1 MDTVKNIKRIGDGHN
16 DISGSKLYK
25 AVYKSLGLKDR
36 LSKSVNQEYIREH
49 IHHEE
54 LMYHP
59 FWMVKNLV
67 VAERPPFASKKIP
80 RIIFVDAV
88 SGYRGIFS
96 HVPPLTEEEVNVRQL
111 TSLQIDSE
119 EAVSKYIKDVQV
131 KQINR
136 SYVLKKPLHEV
147 QETSLV
153 YLPIWKV
160 KLKSN
165 EINRT
170 FFINKNTG
178 ESEQFLSERWRNGK
192 DLL

>member
-1 MDTVKNIKRIGDGHN
+1 MDTLKNIKRIGDGQN
-16 DISGSKLYK
+16 DISGPKLYK
-25 AVYKSLGLKDR
+25 AVYKSLGLKGK
-36 LSKSVNQEYIREH
+36 LSKRVNQDYIREH
-49 IHHEE
+49 VHHEE
-54 LMYHP
+54 LIYHP

-96 HVPPLTEEEVNVRQL
+96 HVPPLTDEAVDDGQL

-136 SYVLKKPLHEV
+136 SYILKKPLHEIK
-147 QETSLV
+147 ETSLV

-160 KLKSN
+160 RLKSS
-165 EINRT
+165 EFNRT

-178 ESEQFLSERWRNGK
+178 ESEQFLSERWWNGK